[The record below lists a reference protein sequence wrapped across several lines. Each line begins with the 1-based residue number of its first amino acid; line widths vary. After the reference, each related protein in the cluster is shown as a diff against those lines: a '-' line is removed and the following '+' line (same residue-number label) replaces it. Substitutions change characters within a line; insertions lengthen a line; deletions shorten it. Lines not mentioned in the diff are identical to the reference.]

1 MGSLLKLLHS
11 THKKGNIME
20 QSLLILLILAAGV
33 VTTLYKGINIVPQGE
48 EWIVERL
55 GKFSRTLNP
64 GLNII
69 LPYVEKVRERI
80 STRDI
85 ILDIPQQ
92 EVITKDNAVILTNA
106 IAFVRVT
113 KPQDAIYGIE
123 NFKLAIQQLIMT
135 TLRSILGE
143 MKLDE
148 ALSNRDHIKAKLKDQ
163 IIDDVADWGV
173 TVKSVEIQDINPS
186 QSMQASMER
195 QAAAE
200 RERRAIETTAEG
212 NKNAAILEADGK
224 LAAAEREAKAQIAL
238 ANASAE
244 AIGKI
249 SASIQGQELPAMF
262 LLGDRYINSLEKI
275 SQSQNSKFVIYPA
288 DLQAAIKGMLGN
300 AFKQ

>member
-1 MGSLLKLLHS
+1 
-11 THKKGNIME
+11 ME
-20 QSLLILLILAAGV
+20 QSLLILLILAVGIV
-33 VTTLYKGINIVPQGE
+33 ITLYKGINIVPQGE
-48 EWIVERL
+48 EWVIERL
-55 GKFSRTLNP
+55 GKFSRTLKP

-69 LPYVEKVRERI
+69 LPYIEKVRTRI
-80 STRDI
+80 TTRDI

-106 IAFVRVT
+106 VTFIRVT
-113 KPQDAIYGIE
+113 KPQDAIYGVEDFRI
-123 NFKLAIQQLIMT
+123 AIQQLVMT

-148 ALSNRDHIKAKLKDQ
+148 ALSNREQIKSRLKEQ

-173 TVKSVEIQDINPS
+173 TVKSVEIQDISPS

-224 LAAAEREAKAQIAL
+224 LEAARREAEAQVAL

-249 SASIQGQELPAMF
+249 SDSIQGQELPAMF

-275 SQSQNSKFVIYPA
+275 SQSDNSKFVIYPA
-288 DLQAAIKGMLGN
+288 DIQGAVKGMLGS
-300 AFKQ
+300 AFKK

>member
-1 MGSLLKLLHS
+1 
-11 THKKGNIME
+11 ME

-33 VTTLYKGINIVPQGE
+33 VITLYKGINVVPQGE
-48 EWIVERL
+48 EWVVERL
-55 GKFSRTLNP
+55 GKYSRTLKP

-69 LPYVEKVRERI
+69 LPYIEQVRMRI
-80 STRDI
+80 TTRDI

-113 KPQDAIYGIE
+113 KPQDAIYGVE
-123 NFKLAIQQLIMT
+123 DFRMAIQQLIMT

-148 ALSNRDHIKAKLKDQ
+148 ALSNREQIKTRLKDQ

-173 TVKSVEIQDINPS
+173 TVKSVEIQDISPS
-186 QSMQASMER
+186 PSMQASMER

-212 NKNAAILEADGK
+212 NKNATILEADGK
-224 LAAAEREAKAQIAL
+224 LAAAEREAKAQITL

-249 SASIQGQELPAMF
+249 SNSIQGQELPAMF
-262 LLGDRYINSLEKI
+262 LLGDRYINALEKI
-275 SQSQNSKFVIYPA
+275 SQSNNSKFVIYPA
-288 DLQAAIKGMLGN
+288 DLQSSIKGMLGN
-300 AFKQ
+300 TFKK

>member
-1 MGSLLKLLHS
+1 MEVL
-11 THKKGNIME
+11 NIA
-20 QSLLILLILAAGV
+20 ILLAIAV
-33 VTTLYKGINIVPQGE
+33 VVTLYKGINIVPQGE
-48 EWIVERL
+48 EWVVERL
-55 GKFSRTLNP
+55 GKFSRTLKP

-69 LPYVEKVRERI
+69 VPYIERVRQRI

-92 EVITKDNAVILTNA
+92 EVITRDNAVILTNA
-106 IAFVRVT
+106 VTFLRVT
-113 KPQDAIYGIE
+113 KPENALYGVE
-123 NFKLAIQQLIMT
+123 DFKLAIQQLVMT

-143 MKLDE
+143 MSLDE
-148 ALSNRDHIKAKLKDQ
+148 ALSNREHIKSKLKDA

-224 LAAAEREAKAQIAL
+224 LAAAEREAKAQITL

-244 AIGKI
+244 AIRMI
-249 SASIQGQELPAMF
+249 SENIQDKELPAMF
-262 LLGDRYINSLEKI
+262 LLGDRYINSLEQI
-275 SQSQNSKFVIYPA
+275 SRSENSKFVIYPA
-288 DLQAAIKGMLGN
+288 DLQGAIKGMLGN
-300 AFKQ
+300 VFKK

>member
-1 MGSLLKLLHS
+1 MEASLV
-11 THKKGNIME
+11 
-20 QSLLILLILAAGV
+20 ILLIVVVGI

-48 EWIVERL
+48 EWIIERL

-69 LPYVEKVRERI
+69 LPYIDSVRTKI
-80 STRDI
+80 TTRDI

-106 IAFVRVT
+106 VTFIRVT
-113 KPQDAIYGIE
+113 KPQDAIYGVE
-123 NFKLAIQQLIMT
+123 DFKMAIQQLVMT

-148 ALSNRDHIKAKLKDQ
+148 ALSNREHIKAKLKEQ

-173 TVKSVEIQDINPS
+173 TVKSVEIQDISPS
-186 QSMQASMER
+186 ASMQASMER

-224 LAAAEREAKAQIAL
+224 LEAAKREAEAQIAL
-238 ANASAE
+238 ASASAK
-244 AIGKI
+244 AIEQI
-249 SASIQGQELPAMF
+249 SNSVQGQEIPAMF
-262 LLGDRYINSLEKI
+262 LLGDRYISSLEKI
-275 SQSQNSKFVIYPA
+275 GESQNSKFVIYPA
-288 DLQAAIKGMLGN
+288 DLQGAIKGMLGN
-300 AFKQ
+300 TFNK

>member
-1 MGSLLKLLHS
+1 
-11 THKKGNIME
+11 ME
-20 QSLLILLILAAGV
+20 QSLLILLIIAFGV
-33 VTTLYKGINIVPQGE
+33 VVTLYKGINVVPQGE
-48 EWIVERL
+48 EWIIERL
-55 GKFSRTLNP
+55 GKYSRTINP

-69 LPYVEKVRERI
+69 LPYIEKVRTRI
-80 STRDI
+80 TTRDI

-106 IAFVRVT
+106 VAFIRVT
-113 KPQDAIYGIE
+113 KPQDAIYGVE
-123 NFKLAIQQLIMT
+123 DFKLAIQQLIMT

-148 ALSNRDHIKAKLKDQ
+148 ALSNRDQIKARLKDQ

-186 QSMQASMER
+186 SSMQASMER

-224 LAAAEREAKAQIAL
+224 LAAAEREAQAQIAL

-249 SASIQGQELPAMF
+249 SNSIQGQELPAMF

-288 DLQAAIKGMLGN
+288 DLQGAIKGMLGS
-300 AFKQ
+300 AFKK

>member
-1 MGSLLKLLHS
+1 MEALNIVVLLV
-11 THKKGNIME
+11 I
-20 QSLLILLILAAGV
+20 AV
-33 VTTLYKGINIVPQGE
+33 VVTLYKGINIVPQGE
-48 EWIVERL
+48 EWVVERL
-55 GKFSRTLNP
+55 GKFSRTLKP
-64 GLNII
+64 GLNLII
-69 LPYVEKVRERI
+69 PYIEAVRQKI

-92 EVITKDNAVILTNA
+92 EVITRDNAVILTNA
-106 IAFVRVT
+106 VTFLRVT
-113 KPQDAIYGIE
+113 KPENALYGVE
-123 NFKLAIQQLIMT
+123 NFKLAIQQLVMT

-143 MKLDE
+143 MTLDE
-148 ALSNRDHIKAKLKDQ
+148 ALSNREHIKTKLKDA

-224 LAAAEREAKAQIAL
+224 LAAAEREAKAQITL

-244 AIGKI
+244 AIRMI
-249 SASIQGQELPAMF
+249 SENIQDKELPAMF
-262 LLGDRYINSLEKI
+262 LLGDRYINSLEQI
-275 SQSQNSKFVIYPA
+275 SKSANSKFVIYPA
-288 DLQAAIKGMLGN
+288 DLQGAIKGMLGN
-300 AFKQ
+300 VFKK

>member
-1 MGSLLKLLHS
+1 
-11 THKKGNIME
+11 ME

-69 LPYVEKVRERI
+69 LPYIEKVRERI

-106 IAFVRVT
+106 IAFIRVT

-123 NFKLAIQQLIMT
+123 DFKLAIQQLIMT

-186 QSMQASMER
+186 PSMQASMER

-288 DLQAAIKGMLGN
+288 DLQSAIKGMLGN

>member
-1 MGSLLKLLHS
+1 
-11 THKKGNIME
+11 ME
-20 QSLLILLILAAGV
+20 QFLPILLILSVGIII
-33 VTTLYKGINIVPQGE
+33 TLYKGINIVPQGE
-48 EWIVERL
+48 EWVVERL
-55 GKFSRTLNP
+55 GKFSRTLKP

-69 LPYVEKVRERI
+69 LPYIERIRTRI

-106 IAFVRVT
+106 VAFVRVT
-113 KPQDAIYGIE
+113 KPEDAIYGVE
-123 NFKLAIQQLIMT
+123 NFKMAIQQLIMT

-148 ALSNRDHIKAKLKDQ
+148 ALSNREHIKAKLKDQ

-224 LAAAEREAKAQIAL
+224 LAAAEREAQAQVAL

-244 AIGKI
+244 AIRKI
-249 SASIQGQELPAMF
+249 SNSIQGQELPAMF

-288 DLQAAIKGMLGN
+288 DLQGAIKGMLGN
-300 AFKQ
+300 AFKK

>member
-1 MGSLLKLLHS
+1 MEASL
-11 THKKGNIME
+11 II
-20 QSLLILLILAAGV
+20 LIIIAVGI

-48 EWIVERL
+48 EWIIERL

-69 LPYVEKVRERI
+69 LPYIDSVRTKI
-80 STRDI
+80 TTRDI

-106 IAFVRVT
+106 ITFIRVT
-113 KPQDAIYGIE
+113 KPQYAIYGVE
-123 NFKLAIQQLIMT
+123 DFRMAIQQLVMT

-148 ALSNRDHIKAKLKDQ
+148 ALSNREHIKAKLKEQ

-173 TVKSVEIQDINPS
+173 TVKSVEIQDISPS
-186 QSMQASMER
+186 ASMQASMER

-224 LAAAEREAKAQIAL
+224 LAAAQREAQAQVAL
-238 ANASAE
+238 ASASAK
-244 AIGKI
+244 AISQI
-249 SASIQGQELPAMF
+249 SNAVQGQEIPAMF
-262 LLGDRYINSLEKI
+262 LLGDRYISSLEKI
-275 SQSQNSKFVIYPA
+275 SQSDNSKFVIYPA

-300 AFKQ
+300 TFNK

>member
-1 MGSLLKLLHS
+1 
-11 THKKGNIME
+11 ME
-20 QSLLILLILAAGV
+20 VLNVIIILALGV
-33 VTTLYKGINIVPQGE
+33 IITLYKGINIVPQGE
-48 EWIVERL
+48 EWVVERL
-55 GKFSRTLNP
+55 GKFSRTLQP

-69 LPYVEKVRERI
+69 VPFIEAVRQKI
-80 STRDI
+80 TTRDI

-92 EVITKDNAVILTNA
+92 EVITRDNAVILTNA
-106 IAFVRVT
+106 VAFIRVT
-113 KPQDAIYGIE
+113 NPRDALYGIE
-123 NFKLAIQQLIMT
+123 NFRLAIQQLVMT

-143 MKLDE
+143 MTLDE
-148 ALSNRDHIKAKLKDQ
+148 ALSNRELIKTRLKDT

-173 TVKSVEIQDINPS
+173 TVKSVEIQDISPS
-186 QSMQASMER
+186 TSMQDSMER

-244 AIGKI
+244 AIRMI
-249 SASIQGQELPAMF
+249 SENIQDKELPAMF

-275 SQSQNSKFVIYPA
+275 SQSANSKFVIYPA
-288 DLQAAIKGMLGN
+288 DLQGAIKGMLGN
-300 AFKQ
+300 VFKK